1 MPPQLQE
8 RREPGLHLQIE
19 IEPERVRIVRAA
31 RIPRV
36 SRVKLH
42 SPQLTAERVH
52 TYQVPAAE
60 RVLAVLDHEGQ
71 VLDAFGWSVAGE
83 AFFDRD
89 IEGSEGGLQGSPGR
103 VHETVQVIRVPI
115 REQAEFLFFYGS
127 ETRGLADGVGIA
139 RLEQRPLALYY
150 FGEGD
155 VPPAPPLPIPL
166 PGPPWPVPLPLPW
179 MVKRAPFDHLAAKAA
194 RPRWG
199 HIKDVQAVVTT
210 GSPADQFDIVILGD
224 GFQDSE
230 LPLFDARVASIAGG
244 LLAIP
249 PFDVLA
255 PKINIHVVRAVSTD
269 SGITNCPSVG
279 GGVKR
284 TFFNVEGNFNGLYPG
299 FVGTHTPQL
308 IYQAAELI
316 APLEQ
321 LELFLIIANC
331 TLPGGSAFPDLEFAY
346 VTMWPN
352 VTDFVNVAAHE
363 AAHAIAKLSEEYI
376 GCEPPDPCKTYPN
389 RITEAEKQADD
400 VWWKALAQPNELQNK
415 AFKAIHTFGDPF
427 DTNNEPVVAAGL
439 TGMLGLYWG
448 CQDIDPGI
456 PSTGGC
462 DPFQDPRGAP
472 FHRAMAR
479 CKMRR
484 RSLPF
489 CRVCSWALTEAIT
502 TTTGP

>member
-1 MPPQLQE
+1 MPAQLQE
-8 RREPGLHLQIE
+8 QRESGIYLQIE
-19 IEPERVRIVRAA
+19 VGSEQARVVRAA

-42 SPQLTAERVH
+42 PPQLTAERLALYR
-52 TYQVPAAE
+52 TPAAE
-60 RVLAVLDHEGQ
+60 RVLAILDRGGD
-71 VLDAFGWSVAGE
+71 VLDAFGWSAAGE

-89 IEGSEGGLQGSPGR
+89 IEGSDDGLQGSPGPVR
-103 VHETVQVIRVPI
+103 ETTQTLRIPI
-115 REQAEFLFFYGS
+115 REQADFLFFYGS
-127 ETRGLADGVGIA
+127 ETRGPGDGPGIA

-150 FGEGD
+150 LGAGE
-155 VPPAPPLPIPL
+155 PPPIPPLPIPL
-166 PGPPWPVPLPLPW
+166 PGPPGPAPLPLPW
-179 MVKRAPFDHLAAKAA
+179 TTRRAPLDDILAKAS
-194 RPRWG
+194 RPGWG
-199 HIKDVQAVVTT
+199 YVKDVQTIVST

-224 GFQDSE
+224 GFQDGE
-230 LPLFDARVASIAGG
+230 LPTFDARVALIAGG

-255 PKINIHVVRAVSTD
+255 PKINIHVVLAVSTD
-269 SGITNCPSVG
+269 SGITNCPAVSSG
-279 GGVKR
+279 ARR
-284 TFFNVEGNFNGLYPG
+284 TYFNVEGNFNGLYPG
-299 FVGTHTPQL
+299 FVGTHTPKL

-331 TLPGGSAFPDLEFAY
+331 ALPGGSAFPDLELAY

-352 VTDFVNVAAHE
+352 ATDFVNVAAHE

-376 GCEPPDPCKTYPN
+376 GCEPPDPSKTYPN
-389 RITEAEKQADD
+389 RITEEQKQADD
-400 VWWKALAQPNELQNK
+400 VWWKALAQPYELQNN
-415 AFKAIHTFGDPF
+415 AFKAVHTFGEPF
-427 DTNNEPVVAAGL
+427 DANNEPVVEAGL

-448 CQDIDPGI
+448 CQDIDPAIQG
-456 PSTGGC
+456 PGGC

-484 RSLPF
+484 RSHPF
-489 CRVCSWALTEAIT
+489 CRVCSLMLTEAIT
-502 TTTGP
+502 NATP